1 MHDSKTWLTT
11 CALAALVTFTVGK
24 TLFAAPAPGP
34 TTSPAPDAANPP
46 TPPPAAASNPAV
58 KAPTWADPIGRD
70 VDPATGLPRFVR
82 DRRTGIELVL
92 VPAGR
97 FQRGDAH
104 GRGNNDERPVHEV
117 VIARPFYLG
126 RYEVTQEEWARVA
139 TGDPVL
145 PATPSR
151 TPGPPR
157 LPVEQ
162 VDWKQVGRY
171 LELTGLR
178 LPTEAEWEYAARAG
192 DTGDGPPNPRGWFD
206 DNANEPKPVDLM
218 PDAANAFGLVGMF
231 GNVQEWCAD
240 RYDDKYYA
248 ECQQQSPITDPVG
261 PVDGRLRVVRGNSF
275 AHDRRHSRFGD
286 RSRHDERDGDP
297 RIGFRVA
304 RNP

>member
-1 MHDSKTWLTT
+1 MHDMKIWMTT
-11 CALAALVTFTVGK
+11 CGLAAVVTFAAGK
-24 TLFAAPAPGP
+24 SLFARAESGTAPDVPNVANRAPAP
-34 TTSPAPDAANPP
+34 
-46 TPPPAAASNPAV
+46 PAV
-58 KAPTWADPIGRD
+58 PSGAPAKGVAWADPIGTD
-70 VDPATGLPRFVR
+70 VDPSTGLPKFVR
-82 DRRTGIELVL
+82 DRSTGIELVL

-126 RYEVTQEEWARVA
+126 RYEVTQDEWAKIA

-151 TPGPPR
+151 TPGSPR

-162 VDWKQVGRY
+162 VSFIHVQRY

-192 DTGDGPPNPRGWFD
+192 DLGDGPPNPRGWFD

-218 PDAANAFGLVGMF
+218 PDANNALGLVGMF

-286 RSRHDERDGDP
+286 RGRHDERDGDP